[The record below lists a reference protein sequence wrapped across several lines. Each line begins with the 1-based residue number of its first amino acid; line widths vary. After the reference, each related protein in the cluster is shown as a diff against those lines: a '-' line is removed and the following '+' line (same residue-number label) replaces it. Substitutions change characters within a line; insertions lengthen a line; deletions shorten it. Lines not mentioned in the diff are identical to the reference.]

1 MAEFSDLS
9 SAGATT
15 GALVLFSGGQD
26 STTCL
31 GWALERFARVET
43 VGVAY
48 GQRHQVE
55 LECRLKVRERIRS
68 LNPKWAERL
77 GDDHLLNLPVLGE
90 IADCALTDGRRI
102 EMERSGLPN
111 TFVPGRNL
119 LFFTLAAAVAYRR
132 DLRVLVGGMCETD
145 FSGYPDCRDDALKSL
160 QVTLNLGLASN
171 LILETP
177 LMRLT
182 KAETWE
188 LAARTGG
195 DAFVRLVRDETH
207 TCYLGDHVHRHA
219 WGYGC
224 GECPACRL
232 RAHGWEAWAGGR
244 RFD

>member
-1 MAEFSDLS
+1 MSEYSSLS
-9 SAGATT
+9 SAGRAC

-31 GWALERFARVET
+31 GWALERFGRVET
-43 VGVAY
+43 IGVDY

-55 LECRLKVRERIRS
+55 LQCRRGVLDRMRE
-68 LNPKWAERL
+68 LNPDWAERL
-77 GDDHLLNLPVLGE
+77 GPDHLLELPVLGR
-90 IADCALTDGRRI
+90 IAECALTDGRRI
-102 EMERSGLPN
+102 EMERNGLPN

-119 LFFTLAAAVAYRR
+119 LFFTLASAVAYRR

-160 QVTLNLGLASN
+160 QVTLNLGLDSN
-171 LILETP
+171 LIIETP

-188 LAARTGG
+188 LAERTGG
-195 DAFVRLVRDETH
+195 DAFVRLVRDGTH
-207 TCYLGDHVHRHA
+207 TCYMGDHVHRHD
-219 WGYGC
+219 WGFGC

-232 RAHGWEAWAGGR
+232 RARGWEAWPGHE
-244 RFD
+244 RF

>member
-1 MAEFSDLS
+1 MSQYSSLS
-9 SAGATT
+9 SAGRAC

-31 GWALERFARVET
+31 GWALERFGHVET
-43 VGVAY
+43 IGVDY

-55 LECRLKVRERIRS
+55 LACRKKVLERVRA
-68 LNPKWAERL
+68 LNPDWAKRL
-77 GDDHLLNLPVLGE
+77 GPDHLLGLPVLGE

-102 EMERSGLPN
+102 EMEKSGLPN

-145 FSGYPDCRDDALKSL
+145 FSGYPDCRDDALKAL
-160 QVTLNLGLASN
+160 QVTLNLGLDTH
-171 LILETP
+171 LVIETP

-188 LAARTGG
+188 LADRVGG
-195 DAFVRLVRDETH
+195 DAFVKLVRDETH
-207 TCYLGDHVHRHA
+207 TCYMGDHEHQHA
-219 WGYGC
+219 WGFGC
-224 GECPACRL
+224 GECPACKL
-232 RAHGWEAWAGGR
+232 RAHGWETWAGHE
-244 RFD
+244 RF